1 MYKIK
6 ENNIVKENLQLERM
20 GKTLSLVIY
29 TNFYDVVKRY
39 RDAEQT
45 LISILNKEYK
55 NTKEFLVDADYAIK
69 NMMAVVFGEENAE
82 KILSFYDENC
92 MEALY
97 CTISYIDKVFKKGMQ
112 KVVKQRKKY
121 YTKQTNKRGIFR

>member
-55 NTKEFLVDADYAIK
+55 NTKEFLVDADYAI
-69 NMMAVVFGEENAE
+69 VFGEENAE

-92 MEALY
+92 MEALS
-97 CTISYIDKVFKKGMQ
+97 CTISYIDNVFKKGMQ

>member
-1 MYKIK
+1 M
-6 ENNIVKENLQLERM
+6 
-20 GKTLSLVIY
+20 
-29 TNFYDVVKRY
+29 
-39 RDAEQT
+39 
-45 LISILNKEYK
+45 
-55 NTKEFLVDADYAIK
+55 DADYAIK

>member
-82 KILSFYDENC
+82 KILSFYGENC
-92 MEALY
+92 MEALS

>member
-92 MEALY
+92 MEALS